1 MEEVHRF
8 RVVAWWASGRTGLAK
23 SSSAPNAI
31 HFTSPPAFGGL
42 EGRWTPE
49 DLLLCALAG
58 CFTTTFRTL
67 AEYSRFEYTDL
78 QVEVDGGI
86 RKAATGYSFGEVFIR
101 ANLVIPQEEERARAL
116 KLLHKTK
123 SLCLVSRALSIEQ
136 RFEPQVQVG
145 EPHMEVSQALP
156 ASDQEEKYR

>member
-1 MEEVHRF
+1 
-8 RVVAWWASGRTGLAK
+8 
-23 SSSAPNAI
+23 
-31 HFTSPPAFGGL
+31 
-42 EGRWTPE
+42 
-49 DLLLCALAG
+49 
-58 CFTTTFRTL
+58 
-67 AEYSRFEYTDL
+67 L